1 MGPWEL
7 PQMTVFFRYPM
18 QKRVETY
25 IRLVDLSRLIRGMI
39 HHAQE
44 YFVPKRR
51 NRELQQLS
59 EQAIYD
65 RKNTLLRTA

>member
-1 MGPWEL
+1 
-7 PQMTVFFRYPM
+7 MTIRG
-18 QKRVETY
+18 QRRVETY
-25 IRLVDLSRLIRGMI
+25 LRLAELSRLILGMI

-44 YFVPKRR
+44 YFVPKER
-51 NRELQQLS
+51 NRELRHLA